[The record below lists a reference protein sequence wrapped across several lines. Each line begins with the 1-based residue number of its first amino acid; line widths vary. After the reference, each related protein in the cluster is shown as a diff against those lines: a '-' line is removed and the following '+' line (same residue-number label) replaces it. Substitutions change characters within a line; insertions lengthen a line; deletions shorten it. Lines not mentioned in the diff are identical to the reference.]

1 MHNRGVCF
9 DFVFQIPSN
18 GDMAGAKVGRQWDH
32 HRVYFSPFT
41 SSSVRSGKKDLV
53 TVHININEMQP
64 HAAGH

>member
-1 MHNRGVCF
+1 
-9 DFVFQIPSN
+9 
-18 GDMAGAKVGRQWDH
+18 MAGAKVGRQWDH